1 MSSIPRN
8 LPRFLPTLT
17 EVVQPEELTKMVEPE
32 VLDLEGT
39 VLSVMQRMEPMI
51 ERRLREE
58 TDALLRNMVAE
69 QLPVLNSRLRQE
81 LETIV
86 RQAVSEAMTSRSSQH
101 KLK

>member
-17 EVVQPEELTKMVEPE
+17 EVVQPEELAKMAEPE